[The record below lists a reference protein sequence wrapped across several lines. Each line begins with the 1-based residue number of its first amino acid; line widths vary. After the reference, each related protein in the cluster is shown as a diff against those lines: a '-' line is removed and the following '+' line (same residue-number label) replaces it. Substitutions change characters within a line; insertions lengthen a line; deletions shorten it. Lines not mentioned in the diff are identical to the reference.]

1 MENQKNIFSTLVL
14 EQNPSYVEELEK
26 KYNIELPPIFKAF
39 VQTFEFGKFE
49 PKPEHII
56 IHPNE
61 DLGFEEMDNN
71 LEDKF
76 KAYTEI
82 GDFYQTPKVFPIIPS
97 GIYSSG
103 FCVGLSGDNTDKIL
117 INYGTIENTFEI
129 VSPHILDFFSK
140 LKEVHWDSV

>member
-39 VQTFEFGKFE
+39 VQTFEFGRLDLS
-49 PKPEHII
+49 PEHTI

-61 DLGFEEMDNN
+61 DLGFDGMDIN

-76 KAYTEI
+76 KAYIEV
-82 GDFYQTPKVFPIIPS
+82 GDFFQTPKVFPIIPS

-103 FCVGLSGDNTDKIL
+103 FCIGLSGQNIDKVL
-117 INYGTIENTFEI
+117 VNYGTIENTFE
-129 VSPHILDFFSK
+129 VVELNILTFISK
-140 LKEVHWDSV
+140 LKEVHWDSI